1 MKMNELKWKVTVI
14 PDTLSA
20 GCRSA
25 CAVFKEA
32 AGIALRKETRI
43 GACHRSVKR
52 ESEFH
57 AIAPDVPR
65 RGGVEVNLDRL
76 GWSRIFWR

>member
-1 MKMNELKWKVTVI
+1 MEMNELNSKVTAI

-25 CAVFKEA
+25 WAVFKEA
-32 AGIALRKETRI
+32 AGIALRKEWRI
-43 GACHRSVKR
+43 GALHRSVKR

-57 AIAPDVPR
+57 AIVPDVPR
-65 RGGVEVNLDRL
+65 RRRGKWEP
-76 GWSRIFWR
+76 